1 MPEEGDARMITEQ
14 RNPKRLR
21 RQRDV
26 LLEEVYEVA
35 RIECRRLT
43 GTPSPQFRKAVD
55 ALEEFDA
62 AEAPRS
68 EKEYCPR

>member
-1 MPEEGDARMITEQ
+1 MMTEQ
-14 RNPKRLR
+14 RNPRRFR

-26 LLEEVYEVA
+26 LLEAVYQIA

-43 GTPSPQFRKAVD
+43 GGPSPEFRNAVD

-62 AEAPRS
+62 AEATRS
-68 EKEYCPR
+68 QREYAGR

>member
-1 MPEEGDARMITEQ
+1 MTTEQ

-26 LLEEVYEVA
+26 LLEAVYEVA

-43 GTPSPQFRKAVD
+43 GSPSPAFRKAVD
-55 ALEEFDA
+55 TLEEFDA
-62 AEAPRS
+62 TERARS
-68 EKEYCPR
+68 ETEYCAR

>member
-1 MPEEGDARMITEQ
+1 MAEEVHMMITEQ

-26 LLEEVYEVA
+26 LLEAIYEIA

-43 GTPSPQFRKAVD
+43 GAPSAEFRKAVD
-55 ALEEFDA
+55 ALEDFDA
-62 AEAPRS
+62 AAATRTENELSAR
-68 EKEYCPR
+68 